1 LSQVKENEG
10 QATRNDR
17 TSNRNK
23 RLDLVN
29 AYRLLI
35 NAYIRSS
42 DPTKQEKTERKPN
55 RS

>member
-1 LSQVKENEG
+1 LNQLQEKET
-10 QATRNDR
+10 QSTRQTR
-17 TSNRNK
+17 AGNRSE
-23 RLDLVN
+23 RFDLVN

-42 DPTKQEKTERKPN
+42 DPTKQGKTERKPN

>member
-1 LSQVKENEG
+1 LNQLHEEDTQYTL
-10 QATRNDR
+10 QARARNR
-17 TSNRNK
+17 SERF
-23 RLDLVN
+23 DLVN

-42 DPTKQEKTERKPN
+42 DPNKQEKTERKLN